1 MQSIG
6 ESDYVTLCRC
16 LITNP
21 GQLPTERDLG
31 VYGLSPDRAP
41 AEAIITFDPASPQSP
56 IMGVVGR
63 EV

>member
-1 MQSIG
+1 MQSIS

-31 VYGLSPDRAP
+31 VYGLSPDWAP
-41 AEAIITFDPASPQSP
+41 AEAIITFDPAPY
-56 IMGVVGR
+56 R
-63 EV
+63 AR